1 MEPTREHMIL
11 YKVAA
16 KYRLCRCRMLLQLY
30 NPKIKGLVIY
40 CSAREKMARRIEL
53 QERGRLGGRQGGEW
67 KSHRNEELK
76 FDAAIMGAEK
86 RTSDS

>member
-1 MEPTREHMIL
+1 MEPTDEHMIL

-16 KYRLCRCRMLLQLY
+16 KHLLRRCRMLLQLY

-53 QERGRLGGRQGGEW
+53 QERARLREGWGASGRGVKEP
-67 KSHRNEELK
+67 S
-76 FDAAIMGAEK
+76 
-86 RTSDS
+86 